1 MRSIAGT
8 PIDGERR
15 ILTTEVVKTAEKA
28 SVQRMVFHSMS
39 ADALVWD
46 WEGSADGGATWKRL
60 WRIDYERRKMPWF
73 GAVRPLA
80 AMRPFV
86 SSIALSDF
94 VEKSDC
100 PLVRSGLRL

>member
-28 SVQRMVFHSMS
+28 SVQRMVFHSLP

-46 WEGSADGGATWKRL
+46 
-60 WRIDYERRKMPWF
+60 
-73 GAVRPLA
+73 
-80 AMRPFV
+80 
-86 SSIALSDF
+86 
-94 VEKSDC
+94 
-100 PLVRSGLRL
+100 